1 MRDFLRSASL
11 LAACLSLAPVS
22 AQADPVAPGTA
33 YEIFSKNTA
42 FHITGDDKLVVFGV
56 ADPAVTGVVCTFT
69 APVKGGFKS
78 ALGFASQTSDV
89 SLACRQVGPITING
103 KFTQGEDAFSQSRSF
118 FAKQL
123 HISRGCDTAYNVLVY
138 MAYTDKLIDG
148 SPKNSTSSVP
158 IMPWGDAKAVQKCGD
173 FLK

>member
-1 MRDFLRSASL
+1 MRQLLTPFLALLASL
-11 LAACLSLAPVS
+11 SACPAP
-22 AQADPVAPGTA
+22 AHADPVAPGTA

-42 FHITGDDKLVVFGV
+42 FHITGDDRLVVYGV

-78 ALGFASQTSDV
+78 ALGLAAQTSDV
-89 SLACRQVGPITING
+89 SLACRQVGPIAINE
-103 KFTQGEDAFSQSRSF
+103 KFAQGDDAFSKSRSF

-123 HISRGCDTAYNVLVY
+123 HISRGCDTAYNVLIY

-158 IMPWGDAKAVQKCGD
+158 IMPWGDAKAVPKCGD
-173 FLK
+173 FVK

>member
-1 MRDFLRSASL
+1 MRQLLAPSL
-11 LAACLSLAPVS
+11 LLALILPVACREALA
-22 AQADPVAPGTA
+22 DLVAPGTA
-33 YEIFSKNTA
+33 YEVFSKNTA

-78 ALGFASQTSDV
+78 ALGFAAQTSDV
-89 SLACRQVGPITING
+89 SLACRQVGPITINE
-103 KFTQGEDAFSQSRSF
+103 KFGQGDDAFTKSRSF

-123 HISRGCDTAYNVLVY
+123 HISRGCDTTYNVLVY

-158 IMPWGDAKAVQKCGD
+158 IMPWGDAKAVAKCGD

>member
-1 MRDFLRSASL
+1 MCQLLIRALVLATAVSVVPSMAS
-11 LAACLSLAPVS
+11 
-22 AQADPVAPGTA
+22 ADPVAPGTA

-42 FHITGDDKLVVFGV
+42 FHITGDDKLVVYGV

-78 ALGFASQTSDV
+78 ALGFAAQTSDV
-89 SLACRQVGPITING
+89 SLACRQVGPITIKD
-103 KFTQGEDAFSQSRSF
+103 KFGQGDDAFSQSRSF
-118 FAKQL
+118 FAKQM
-123 HISRGCDTAYNVLVY
+123 HISRGCDTAYNVLIY

-173 FLK
+173 FVK

>member
-1 MRDFLRSASL
+1 MNQLLPPSIVLVASL
-11 LAACLSLAPVS
+11 AVTPIAAR
-22 AQADPVAPGTA
+22 ADPVAPGTA

-69 APVKGGFKS
+69 APVKGGFRS
-78 ALGFASQTSDV
+78 ALGFAAQTSDV
-89 SLACRQVGPITING
+89 SLACRQVGPIAINE
-103 KFTQGEDAFSQSRSF
+103 KFAQGDDAFSKSRSF

-158 IMPWGDAKAVQKCGD
+158 IMPWGDAKAVPKCGE